1 MSLKVRA
8 LQFTAAGLIALAG
21 YEGYERLPYQDS
33 GGIWTD
39 GFGNTHNV
47 VPGKP
52 VEVTAALIQLN
63 KNTVSAQNA
72 VNRCITSYI
81 SDPTFSSFVSFTY
94 NNGNLAFCNST
105 IVKLYNA
112 GNKHAA
118 CAELPKWS
126 CITVKEGSGDK
137 SGMCKSRKE
146 NKRFIKGLHN
156 RRLAEQ
162 AMCLEG
168 LQ

>member
-21 YEGYERLPYQDS
+21 YEGYERLPYKDS
-33 GGIWTD
+33 GGVWTD
-39 GFGNTHNV
+39 GFGNTHDV

-52 VEVTAALIQLN
+52 VEVTAALMQLN

-81 SDPTFSSFVSFTY
+81 SDQTFSAFVSFTY
-94 NNGNLAFCNST
+94 NVGNDAFCKST
-105 IVKLYNA
+105 LVKQYNA
-112 GNKHAA
+112 GNKHEA
-118 CAELPKWS
+118 CNQLKRWVYVAG
-126 CITVKEGSGDK
+126 VK
-137 SGMCKSRKE
+137 
-146 NKRFIKGLHN
+146 NKGLIN
-156 RRLAEQ
+156 RREKES

>member
-21 YEGYERLPYQDS
+21 YEGYERLPYKDS

-81 SDPTFSSFVSFTY
+81 SDQTFSSFVSFTY
-94 NNGNLAFCNST
+94 NVGNDAFCKST
-105 IVKLYNA
+105 LVKLYNA
-112 GNKHAA
+112 GNKHEA
-118 CAELPKWS
+118 CNQLRRWVYVAGK
-126 CITVKEGSGDK
+126 K
-137 SGMCKSRKE
+137 
-146 NKRFIKGLHN
+146 NQGLIN
-156 RRLAEQ
+156 RREKES

>member
-21 YEGYERLPYQDS
+21 YEGYERLPYKDS
-33 GGIWTD
+33 GGVWTD

-52 VEVTAALIQLN
+52 VEVTAALVQLN

-72 VNRCITSYI
+72 VNRCITSYM
-81 SDPTFSSFVSFTY
+81 SDQTFSSLVSFSF
-94 NNGNLAFCNST
+94 NVGNDAFCKST
-105 IVKLYNA
+105 LVRKFNA
-112 GNKHAA
+112 GDKHAA
-118 CAELPKWS
+118 CNDLMRWNKAGGHV
-126 CITVKEGSGDK
+126 IEG
-137 SGMCKSRKE
+137 
-146 NKRFIKGLHN
+146 LT
-156 RRLAEQ
+156 RRREQ
-162 AMCLEG
+162 ERLMCLEG